1 MKKHQF
7 LKSYSNRDE
16 LPFDAPRLAL
26 ALKHLY
32 EEFSTKPDRAPLP
45 MHTQVDNPDFPDP
58 QNPSVRID
66 PSLNIRAP
74 DVAAPN
80 ILDAPLEENIPLQ
93 ARLDR
98 KRAVN
103 QRIEELEKALEEK
116 DRALQKSREAL
127 EKERESR
134 TRMRR
139 YVR

>member
-58 QNPSVRID
+58 QNPSVRND

-74 DVAAPN
+74 VVASPN
-80 ILDAPLEENIPLQ
+80 IPNAPLVENIPLQ

-98 KRAVN
+98 KRA
-103 QRIEELEKALEEK
+103 A
-116 DRALQKSREAL
+116 
-127 EKERESR
+127 
-134 TRMRR
+134 T
-139 YVR
+139 